1 MRSVT
6 SNRILG
12 LVAAFVVLAA
22 ACSRSGAAE
31 GTGSPTA
38 SSPSAEATE
47 PAATAGPTGALASG
61 DLADL
66 ACSLPH
72 EWLLRT
78 WRGNR
83 DDRSAELQILPIEPN
98 FVGSGLPHVG
108 PWPYA
113 QDIPMFWYGPG
124 HVAAVGEVDRPV
136 TLAGVAPTS
145 AALLDFP
152 FRAPDGTPMREAVAG
167 NETPPRLI
175 VTMVWDAAGMNVL
188 ERWPDDWPYLRSL
201 IPEGAWYTRG
211 TVGSSP
217 TSTAQTH
224 ATIGTGSFPD
234 DHGIV
239 AHRLRIGGEL
249 TTPWKYG
256 PTYLLDPTLADVY
269 DLAMGNE
276 PVVGELG
283 TVSIH
288 LGMLGHG
295 SLWGG
300 GDQDIAAVRE
310 KVGADT
316 LGAEGFEWNL
326 TPVLQ
331 PYYRFPDYLN
341 AVPGFE
347 DDVREMDAADGQLDD
362 RWRNNDIDQLL
373 SGFDTPARIPYQTRV
388 LQTMIEREGF
398 GADEVPD
405 LLYVNY
411 KMIDYI
417 SHVWTVNSPE
427 MQDAVRAQDE
437 SLRDLVRFLNATV
450 GEGEWALVLTAD
462 HGSIPDPDV
471 SGAFAIPSSPIVTG
485 INTTFDTD
493 GDDTRIVEL
502 VQPTQIFVNEA
513 ELRQNGFTLED
524 LAAWVMG
531 LTKGDVSTAALPADV
546 ADDPIFQAA
555 FPSSIMS
562 SLPCLPEARA

>member
-6 SNRILG
+6 SNRILAF
-12 LVAAFVVLAA
+12 LAAFVVLAA

-38 SSPSAEATE
+38 SSPSPEVTE

-66 ACSLPH
+66 ACSLPD

-201 IPEGAWYTRG
+201 IPKGAWYTRG

-239 AHRLRIGGEL
+239 AHRMRIGGEL

-341 AVPGFE
+341 DVPGFE

-427 MQDAVRAQDE
+427 MQDAVLAQDE

-485 INTTFDTD
+485 INATFDTD